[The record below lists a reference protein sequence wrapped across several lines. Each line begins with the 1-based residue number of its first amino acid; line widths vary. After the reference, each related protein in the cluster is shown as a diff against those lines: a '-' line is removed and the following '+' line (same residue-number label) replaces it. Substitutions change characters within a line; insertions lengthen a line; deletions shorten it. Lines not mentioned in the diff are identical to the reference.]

1 MTIILYHKKIKEIR
15 KNRKISQAKL
25 GKILGKSPRTIW
37 GWENGDHIPSIP
49 EIKSLAKVLDIY
61 INDISNLEPNTIS
74 LENSYNSD
82 NKKKF
87 RKIHNEISQELSIE
101 KQAYIDTLRS
111 DLVKISKENK
121 YLSEQNNYYKKIF
134 NRLETFLYTKDI
146 KLRFT
151 EANPA
156 FKIALNISDEEI
168 LGKNNEEVFHDDF
181 NKITELELEVI
192 KTGVRIRNHKIDISG
207 YNKKKKG
214 LLSIFPVR
222 NKDKKITGI
231 VCSIKDITSISNIY
245 KNMGLLE
252 SSINKFNDVV
262 WIKQLTPSPHYFYVS
277 NASLTVYGR
286 GPDEFYN
293 NHNIWKDVIH
303 YKDKNKAISIQ
314 KYSSSPI
321 TQEYR
326 IFHPDGT
333 IKWIRNKIY
342 INNRENIIFGIAS
355 NITEQKE
362 LEDRY
367 YVLDKLFND
376 VSTEYTWVSELLPK
390 YKFLFVSDG
399 IAKLFELKKQEFYM
413 NPTTWQSRV
422 HNEDLPKI
430 LKSLAKDKF
439 PLTLNYRI
447 NLPNGA
453 MINIEEKVIK
463 EEIHHKTYTAGII
476 QKIDKIN

>member
-1 MTIILYHKKIKEIR
+1 MTVFLNYKKVKEIR
-15 KNRKISQAKL
+15 KKRKISQAKL
-25 GKILGKSPRTIW
+25 GEIIGKSPRTIW

-49 EIKSLAKVLDIY
+49 EITLLAQALGIY
-61 INDISNLEPNTIS
+61 ISDISNLTPSSTSI
-74 LENSYNSD
+74 ENIYESD
-82 NKKKF
+82 HKKKF
-87 RKIHNEISQELSIE
+87 NKIHNEISKQLSIE

-111 DLVKISKENK
+111 DLLKAGKENK
-121 YLSEQNNYYKKIF
+121 YLLQQNRNYRKIF
-134 NRLETFLYTKDI
+134 NRVEAYLYTKDT

-151 EANPA
+151 EANAA
-156 FKIALNISDEEI
+156 FKTAFNISDEEL
-168 LGKNNEEVFHDDF
+168 LGKNNEQIFHDDF
-181 NKITELELEVI
+181 NEVSKIELEVI
-192 KTGVRIRNHKIDISG
+192 NTGIRKTNNRIDIPG
-207 YNKKKKG
+207 FNKKKKG
-214 LLSIFPVR
+214 LLSIFPV
-222 NKDKKITGI
+222 NDKDGKLISI
-231 VCSIKDITSISNIY
+231 VCSIRDITSISNVY

-262 WIKQLTPSPHYFYVS
+262 WIKQLKPSPHYFYVS
-277 NASLTVYGR
+277 NASLLVFGR
-286 GPDEFYN
+286 EPDEFYN
-293 NHNIWKDVIH
+293 NQNIWKDVIH
-303 YKDKNKAISIQ
+303 YNDKKKAISIK
-314 KYSSSPI
+314 KYTTFPI

-342 INNRENIIFGIAS
+342 INRRENTIFGITGD
-355 NITEQKE
+355 ITEQKE

-399 IAKLFELKKQEFYM
+399 IAKLFDFKKEEFYM

-422 HNEDLPKI
+422 HVEDLPYI
-430 LKSLAKDKF
+430 LKSFAKGEF
-439 PLTLNYRI
+439 PLTLHYRI
-447 NLPNGA
+447 NLPNGD